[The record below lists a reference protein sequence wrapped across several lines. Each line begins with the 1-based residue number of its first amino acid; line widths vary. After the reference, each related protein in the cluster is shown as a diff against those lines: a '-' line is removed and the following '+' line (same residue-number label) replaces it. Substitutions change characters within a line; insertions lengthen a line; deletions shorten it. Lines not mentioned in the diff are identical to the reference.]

1 MNRVL
6 LGAAAAALTLFAC
19 ADTTPRPAAAPSNEP
34 QKGAP
39 AEPKPGV
46 AAPTAAVLLTHEV
59 RDYDAWRA
67 VFDEHAAA
75 RKRAGIKGAHVNRSA
90 DRPNVVTVY
99 LVADSIDTIGKFLSD
114 PDLKSTMQRAGVVSA
129 PAAVM
134 ITPVEDHTLRGRPL
148 PALIVKHKVTSFD
161 TWKQQFDAHSGERAK
176 AGIIGHAVNRV
187 TDSPETLVVYLQAET
202 IDSLRQFSSSES
214 LKNAM
219 MKAGVQG
226 PPELVFVQ
234 GQK

>member
-1 MNRVL
+1 
-6 LGAAAAALTLFAC
+6 
-19 ADTTPRPAAAPSNEP
+19 
-34 QKGAP
+34 
-39 AEPKPGV
+39 
-46 AAPTAAVLLTHEV
+46 V
-59 RDYDAWRA
+59 RDYDAWRV

-90 DRPNVVTVY
+90 DRPNVVTIY
-99 LVADSIDTIGKFLSD
+99 LVADSSDAIGKFLGD
-114 PDLKSTMQRAGVVSA
+114 PEVKATMQRAGVVSA
-129 PAAVM
+129 PTAVM
-134 ITPVEDHTLRGRPL
+134 ITPVEDHTVMGRPL
-148 PALIVKHKVTSFD
+148 PALIVKHKVASYD
-161 TWKQQFDAHSGERAK
+161 TWKQQFDAHGGDRAK

-187 TDSPETLVVYLQAET
+187 TDSPDTLVVYLQAET
-202 IDSLRQFSSSES
+202 IDSLRQFSSSEG